1 MKQISYIIIA
11 TLMSISA
18 TSQVGKE
25 DIHQKLISMGLDSS
39 KLNSNQFSKQLIIAW
54 TKADHESN
62 KYNPYIILPINIWEV
77 LFENQ
82 YNKSNEIIQKA
93 QLAISYSTILIDLSK
108 YEKAIPILENAYLSR
123 KKISKSYYNV
133 LLSNLESCYKSKNE
147 LSSSSYITCND
158 W

>member
-39 KLNSNQFSKQLIIAW
+39 KLNNDQFSKQLIIAW
-54 TKADHESN
+54 TKADYESN

-93 QLAISYSTILIDLSK
+93 QLAISYSTILIDL
-108 YEKAIPILENAYLSR
+108 
-123 KKISKSYYNV
+123 
-133 LLSNLESCYKSKNE
+133 
-147 LSSSSYITCND
+147 
-158 W
+158 